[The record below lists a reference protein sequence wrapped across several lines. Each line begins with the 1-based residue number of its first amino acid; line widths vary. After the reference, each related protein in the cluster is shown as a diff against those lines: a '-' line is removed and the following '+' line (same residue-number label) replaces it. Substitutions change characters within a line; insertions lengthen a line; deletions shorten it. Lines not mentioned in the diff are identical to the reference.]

1 MHVDNCELGYLIA
14 PVIHEHPERILVTG
28 NTPEAMA
35 ACPGSAIVW
44 CEDPSAPP
52 QPQRNLR

>member
-14 PVIHEHPERILVTG
+14 PVIHEHPERVLVTG
-28 NTPEAMA
+28 DTPEAMA
-35 ACPGSAIVW
+35 ACPGGAIVW

-52 QPQRNLR
+52 QRNLR